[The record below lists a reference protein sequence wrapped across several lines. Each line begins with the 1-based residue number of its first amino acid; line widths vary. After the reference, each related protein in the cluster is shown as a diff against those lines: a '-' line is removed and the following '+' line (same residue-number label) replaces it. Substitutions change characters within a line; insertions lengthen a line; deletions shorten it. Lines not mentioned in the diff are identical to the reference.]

1 MRRARRL
8 RRGDAYRGSND
19 TTVARVACSTPTESS
34 DPRTMFENLT
44 EKLESVFKNL
54 RGQGQITESN
64 VKQAM
69 RDVKLALLE
78 ADVNYKVVKDFL
90 ARVQE
95 KALGAEVLT
104 SVTPGQQMVKII
116 YDELVRVLGGDN
128 PPFQLE
134 PGRTHVILMLGL
146 QGSGKTTF
154 CGKLAKRLAGQ
165 GWKPLLVACDIHRPA
180 AVHQLH
186 VVGQTAGVDVF
197 SMGTDT
203 PAPAIARAA
212 LDYAR
217 LHGHNLVIIDTA
229 GRLHIDEVRMDEL
242 LAIKQA
248 VQPTFTFLV
257 ADAMTGQDAV
267 TSATTFHQKVG
278 IDGVCLT
285 KMDGDARGG
294 AALSIHAMTGKPVKF
309 IGTGEKL
316 DDLQEFFPDRM
327 ASRILG
333 MGDVISLVEK
343 AQQHF
348 DEKQAADLAR
358 KMRTAS
364 FDLEDFLAQMQQI
377 KKMGPL
383 RNLLELLPGVGTALK
398 DVDIPES
405 ELKRTEAI
413 ILSMTPEE
421 RRNPAIIDGKRKLR
435 IARGSGTT
443 PQHINALLQQFDQAK
458 RMMQGVM
465 KLQDR
470 ARAAAGDGQSAP
482 TSVTGASLSARERAK
497 RLQRKLFERR
507 QRQQQIRR
515 QKQRKKK

>member
-1 MRRARRL
+1 
-8 RRGDAYRGSND
+8 
-19 TTVARVACSTPTESS
+19 
-34 DPRTMFENLT
+34 MFESLT

-69 RDVKLALLE
+69 RDVKMALLE

-95 KALGAEVLT
+95 KALGTEVLT

-116 YDELVRVLGGDN
+116 YDELVQVLGGDN
-128 PPFQLE
+128 PPFRLE
-134 PGRTHVILMLGL
+134 PGRTHVILLLGL

-154 CGKLAKRLAGQ
+154 CGKLAKRFAKE

-186 VVGQTAGVDVF
+186 VVGEAAGVDVF
-197 SMGTDT
+197 SQGTNT
-203 PAPAIARAA
+203 PAPDIAKAA
-212 LDYAR
+212 LEYAR
-217 LHGHNLVIIDTA
+217 QHGHNLIIVDTA

-242 LAIKQA
+242 AAIKE
-248 VQPTFTFLV
+248 VVKPSFTFLV

-267 TSATTFHQKVG
+267 TSAATFHEKVG

-294 AALSIHAMTGKPVKF
+294 AALSIHAITGKPVKF

-316 DDLQEFFPDRM
+316 EDLQEFFPDRM

-333 MGDVISLVEK
+333 MGDVVSLVEK
-343 AQQHF
+343 AQEHF

-364 FDLEDFLAQMQQI
+364 FDLEDFLKQMRQL

-383 RNLLELLPGVGTALK
+383 RSLLELLPGVGSALK
-398 DVDIPES
+398 DIDIPES
-405 ELKRTEAI
+405 EMKRTEAI

-421 RRNPAIIDGKRKLR
+421 RRNPSIINGQRRLR

-443 PQHINALLQQFDQAK
+443 PHHVNALLQQFEHAK
-458 RMMQGVM
+458 KMMQGVM

-470 ARAAAGDGQSAP
+470 VRAAGPDGQTT
-482 TSVTGASLSARERAK
+482 TSITGAGLSAREREK